1 VAIIVQK
8 FGGTSVANTEKIMA
22 AAQRAVQAKRSG
34 HQVVMVISARG
45 QKTDELLEL
54 ANEISAT
61 PPAREMDM
69 LLATG
74 EQEAVALVAMAIQEL
89 GEPAISLTGA
99 QIGVLTDNTYT
110 KARIKKISTERMRN
124 ALDQGKIVVAAG
136 FQGID
141 DDFNI
146 TTLGRGGSDTTA
158 TALAA
163 VLQAKEC
170 EIYTD
175 VEGIFTTDPR
185 IVKNARKLDRISYD
199 EMLELTS
206 LGGGK
211 MHSRSIEFAKKYR
224 VHLRV
229 RPSFNDSP
237 GTLICPEV
245 DDDAPVAT
253 GLALVKDEVRVSLCD
268 IPDRP
273 GVMSLI
279 FAKMAQRKIP
289 IDMVV
294 QDVGTG
300 GLAQV
305 SFTVPQNDLAETLT
319 AAEQAVV
326 ELGAG
331 AVQHGTN
338 VAKIS
343 SVGAGMRHHTGV
355 AATMFQALA
364 KKGISI
370 EMITTG
376 DIKISCLV
384 DRSRCQE
391 ALLAVHEEFKLHEAS
406 AVRPPVG
413 WEARSEKPLS
423 NRARDELERD
433 VVSRLAHMEDIVVSE
448 VALDK
453 DQSRVTVRNLPDEPG
468 VAAKIFTAVAEGGVM
483 VDMIVQNVSRRGQAS
498 LSFTV
503 PRDDLDQCLLL
514 VREVLEP
521 WPDAALSFERDIAK
535 LSVMGIGLRS
545 HTGVGE
551 KMFQALAEANVNIQ
565 MISTSEIRISAVVSP
580 QDGQRALDR
589 LLKTFQLED

>member
-1 VAIIVQK
+1 MSIIVQK
-8 FGGTSVANTEKIMA
+8 FGGTSVATAEKILA
-22 AAQRAVQAKRSG
+22 AAQRAVDAKRQG

-45 QKTDELLEL
+45 QKTDELVDL
-54 ANEISAT
+54 ANEISDN

-89 GEPAISLTGA
+89 GEPAVSLTGA
-99 QIGVLTDNTYT
+99 QIGVLTDNTFT
-110 KARIKKISTERMRN
+110 KARIKKISTERMRK
-124 ALDQGKIVVAAG
+124 ALDAGKIVVAAG

-163 VLQAKEC
+163 VLQAEEC

-185 IVKNARKLDRISYD
+185 IVKNARKLNRISYD

-224 VHLRV
+224 VRLRV
-229 RPSFNDSP
+229 RPGFNNTL
-237 GTLICPEV
+237 GTLICPEA

-294 QDVGTG
+294 QDVASE

-319 AAEQAVV
+319 AAHEAVS

-331 AVQHGTN
+331 MVQHGTN
-338 VAKIS
+338 LAKVS
-343 SVGAGMRHHTGV
+343 SVGTGMRHHTGV
-355 AATMFQALA
+355 AATMFEALA
-364 KKGISI
+364 AKGISI
-370 EMITTG
+370 GMITTG

-384 DRSRCQE
+384 DRSRCQD
-391 ALLAVHEEFKLHEAS
+391 ALLAVHDGFKLHEES
-406 AVRPPVG
+406 AVAPPVG
-413 WEARSEKPLS
+413 FEATAESTLS
-423 NRARDELERD
+423 HHSRDELERD
-433 VVSRLAHMEDIVVSE
+433 VVSRLSHMEDIVVSE
-448 VALDK
+448 VLLDT

-483 VDMIVQNVSRRGQAS
+483 VDMIVQNISQRGHAN

-503 PRDDLDQCLLL
+503 LRKDLDQCLLL

-521 WPDAALSFERDIAK
+521 WPDAALSYERSIAK

-551 KMFQALAEANVNIQ
+551 KMFRALAGANVNIQ
-565 MISTSEIRISAVVSP
+565 MVSTSEIRISAVVSP
-580 QDGQRALDR
+580 DDGQRALDA
-589 LLKTFQLED
+589 LLKTFDL